1 MITSVN
7 FQEAKETLIEAWGTL
22 GSSWGINKAMAKI
35 HILLLISPEPLST
48 EDVMEE
54 LNISR
59 GNANLNIRALI
70 DWGLVHKKLVPG
82 ERKEYFYPIK
92 DMWELMR
99 IVATERRKREIQPV
113 TKVLEE
119 VSKIQA
125 GGDPKKEEFLK
136 AVEGMKGLVDNCN
149 MAVDQLV
156 KVQKNRFLKAL
167 LSLK

>member
-1 MITSVN
+1 MDSSVE
-7 FQEAKETLIEAWGTL
+7 FKEAKSMLIEAWGTL
-22 GSSWGINKAMAKI
+22 GNSWGINKAMAKI
-35 HILLLISPEPLST
+35 HILLLISPDPLST
-48 EDVMEE
+48 EDIMEE

-82 ERKEYFYPIK
+82 ERREYFYPIK
-92 DMWELMR
+92 DMWELVR

-119 VSKIQA
+119 VSKIDA
-125 GGDPKKEEFLK
+125 KGDREKEEFLK
-136 AVEGMKGLVDNCN
+136 AVNGMIGLVDNCN

-156 KVQKNRFLKAL
+156 KIEKNRFLKAMI
-167 LSLK
+167 SLA